1 MLEIST
7 FLPLMQIEYSWQW
20 RRTEYHDFF
29 LVAYFTTLLV
39 SQTMLHRI
47 VEWLANNKLNRIYK
61 EATMT

>member
-1 MLEIST
+1 
-7 FLPLMQIEYSWQW
+7 MQIEYSWQW